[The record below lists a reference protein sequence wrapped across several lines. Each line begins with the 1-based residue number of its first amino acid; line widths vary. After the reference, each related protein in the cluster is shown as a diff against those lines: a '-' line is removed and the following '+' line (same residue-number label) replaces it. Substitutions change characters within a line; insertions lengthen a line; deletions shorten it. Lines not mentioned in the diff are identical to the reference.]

1 MKKQILLLV
10 MALLPLVTSAQI
22 NDETE
27 LVGLWKLMDYG
38 GEFKIK
44 SSYSKNFSMQ
54 KPEALKF
61 YAECNTLGDDSL
73 GVAYYVDPEYPTYDD
88 YGVFIGYRE
97 KIRVLG
103 MDDYFITSSN
113 ILHILFPHSQYVQRY
128 RITYYDGENI
138 TLETLDNKAWIKM
151 SREGTASVPAIKENE
166 DANER
171 YYNLEGKINYDPK
184 KGINIANGK
193 KYMIR

>member
-1 MKKQILLLV
+1 MMKKLLLLV
-10 MALLPLVTSAQI
+10 LALLPMMAVAQI
-22 NDETE
+22 DDETE
-27 LVGLWKLMDYG
+27 LIGIWKLTDSG
-38 GEFKIK
+38 GEFKN
-44 SSYSKNFSMQ
+44 SSFGGKNFSMQ

-88 YGVFIGYRE
+88 YGVFIGYTE
-97 KIRVLG
+97 KIRVIG

-113 ILHILFPHSQYVQRY
+113 ILHIIFPHSSYVQRY
-128 RITYYDGENI
+128 RITYYDGNNI

-151 SREGTASVPAIKENE
+151 SREGGASVPAIKEDE

-171 YYNLEGKINYDPK
+171 HYNLEGKINYDPK
-184 KGINIANGK
+184 KGVNIVNGK
-193 KYMIR
+193 KYVAK